1 MLNTRNLAVK
11 RPQLPSEIDNA
22 NKLNKSKR
30 LDWRIQQIVD
40 DDVMMKITMIKDEDG
55 DDFEILEE
63 PLEDLLFSYTR
74 E

>member
-1 MLNTRNLAVK
+1 
-11 RPQLPSEIDNA
+11 
-22 NKLNKSKR
+22 
-30 LDWRIQQIVD
+30 
-40 DDVMMKITMIKDEDG
+40 MMKITMIKDEDG

>member
-1 MLNTRNLAVK
+1 MLDTRNLAVK

-22 NKLNKSKR
+22 NKVNKSKR
-30 LDWRIQQIVD
+30 LDWRIQQIDD

-63 PLEDLLFSYTR
+63 PLEDLLFSYMR

>member
-11 RPQLPSEIDNA
+11 RPQLPSEIDKA

-55 DDFEILEE
+55 NDFEILEE
-63 PLEDLLFSYTR
+63 PLEDLLFSYMR

>member
-30 LDWRIQQIVD
+30 LDWRIQQIDD

-63 PLEDLLFSYTR
+63 PLEDLLFSYMR

>member
-63 PLEDLLFSYTR
+63 PLEDLLFSYMR

>member
-40 DDVMMKITMIKDEDG
+40 DDVMMTITMIKDEDG
-55 DDFEILEE
+55 DDFDILEE

>member
-40 DDVMMKITMIKDEDG
+40 DDVMMTITMIKDEDG

-63 PLEDLLFSYTR
+63 SLEDLLFSYMR